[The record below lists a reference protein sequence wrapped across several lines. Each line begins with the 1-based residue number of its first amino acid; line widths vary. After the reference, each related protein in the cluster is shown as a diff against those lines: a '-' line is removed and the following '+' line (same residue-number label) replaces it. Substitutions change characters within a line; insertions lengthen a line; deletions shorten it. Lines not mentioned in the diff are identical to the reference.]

1 MVTHRLSKDLVL
13 WGDMLTLGLRQM
25 KIDTNGKLTLKSADS
40 WIMRSHLPL
49 CDSIFTS
56 LRDLTE
62 RVMMRAWNLVLQ
74 YCAVRMF
81 QACVDW
87 PYSGSHGCFMIASYS
102 SINKLLEIRRKE
114 NNKVNLS
121 RFFAIFGP
129 SAPKLSPPPDSFF
142 LSRSLLLERRFPS
155 PMGRDLAKVSLWNQH
170 IDFVPPSPFKRSL
183 SVIPIVPLLH
193 LLRWYVYNI
202 FPVRVARAVR
212 CVHEQ

>member
-1 MVTHRLSKDLVL
+1 MVTLGWAKIEYYG
-13 WGDMLTLGLRQM
+13 GDMLTLGLRQM

-87 PYSGSHGCFMIASYS
+87 PYTGSHGCFMTASYS

-114 NNKVNLS
+114 NNKVNIS
-121 RFFAIFGP
+121 RFCAIFGP

-142 LSRSLLLERRFPS
+142 SLDRSSL
-155 PMGRDLAKVSLWNQH
+155 RDVFHRPW
-170 IDFVPPSPFKRSL
+170 DVT
-183 SVIPIVPLLH
+183 
-193 LLRWYVYNI
+193 
-202 FPVRVARAVR
+202 
-212 CVHEQ
+212 